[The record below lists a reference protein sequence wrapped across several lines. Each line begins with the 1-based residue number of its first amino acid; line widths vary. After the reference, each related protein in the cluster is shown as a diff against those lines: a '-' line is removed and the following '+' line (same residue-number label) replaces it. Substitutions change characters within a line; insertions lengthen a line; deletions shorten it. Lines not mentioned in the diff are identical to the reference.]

1 MFIVKLTYQKVFI
14 GSFYLI
20 SFCRLAGNSLISIN
34 FKKSS
39 THDIKIM
46 ANRNGIASADDRLV
60 NVTSQSF
67 SASYS
72 SKSEV
77 HYFLSTIVG
86 CYIDSYK
93 NVSVYFLRDL
103 LASKR
108 KKLLSKDVKQIS
120 VPFFDNLSIA
130 HMLEWAKRYPEV
142 YQVLPADE
150 AEIKNLRR

>member
-1 MFIVKLTYQKVFI
+1 
-14 GSFYLI
+14 
-20 SFCRLAGNSLISIN
+20 
-34 FKKSS
+34 
-39 THDIKIM
+39 M